1 MRYIKHRIN
10 FLLLL
15 LLPIVA
21 SGCSVKFI
29 ADYDEVTDKLVTELQ
44 RKMEYFFLD
53 LEYNFGKPEAD
64 YENYIEF
71 YKEIKTDLK
80 LLELRASALPQNE
93 ITVKQVKLVHKNLLL
108 FEEIHMEGINDMIFI
123 EEPRKDFTL
132 AFINILKLEL
142 AKKRG
147 E

>member
-1 MRYIKHRIN
+1 MKYIKYHTN

-15 LLPIVA
+15 LLPIIV

-29 ADYDEVTDKLVTELQ
+29 ADYDEVTDKLVTDLQ

-53 LEYNFGKPEAD
+53 LEYKFDTPEAD
-64 YENYIEF
+64 YKNYIEF

-80 LLELRASALPQNE
+80 LLELRSSALPDNE
-93 ITVKQVKLVHKNLLL
+93 ITVKQVKLVQKNFLL
-108 FEEIHMEGINDMIFI
+108 FEEIHQDGIDDMIFI
-123 EEPRKDFTL
+123 DEPRKDFTL

>member
-1 MRYIKHRIN
+1 MRYIKHQIN
-10 FLLLL
+10 FLLILILL
-15 LLPIVA
+15 IIA

-44 RKMEYFFLD
+44 RKIEYFFLD
-53 LEYNFGKPEAD
+53 LEYNFGTPEAD

-93 ITVKQVKLVHKNLLL
+93 ITVKQVKLVQKNFLL
-108 FEEIHMEGINDMIFI
+108 FEEIHSDGLDDMILI
-123 EEPRKDFTL
+123 EEPRKDFTI
-132 AFINILKLEL
+132 AFINILKLEF

>member
-1 MRYIKHRIN
+1 MRYIKYHTN

-15 LLPIVA
+15 LLPIIA

-29 ADYDEVTDKLVTELQ
+29 ADYDEVTDKLVTDLQ

-53 LEYNFGKPEAD
+53 LEYKFDTPEAD
-64 YENYIEF
+64 YENYTEF

-80 LLELRASALPQNE
+80 LLELRTSALPDNE
-93 ITVKQVKLVHKNLLL
+93 ITVKQVKLVQKNFLL
-108 FEEIHMEGINDMIFI
+108 FEEIHEEGLDDMILI
-123 EEPRKDFTL
+123 DEPRKDFTL

>member
-1 MRYIKHRIN
+1 MRYIKHHIN

-15 LLPIVA
+15 LLPIIV

-44 RKMEYFFLD
+44 RRMEYFFLD
-53 LEYNFGKPEAD
+53 LEYKFDTPEAD
-64 YENYIEF
+64 YENYVEF

-80 LLELRASALPQNE
+80 LLELRTSALPDNE
-93 ITVKQVKLVHKNLLL
+93 ITVKQVKLVQKNLLL
-108 FEEIHMEGINDMIFI
+108 FEEIHQEGLDDMIFI
-123 EEPRKDFTL
+123 EEPRKDFTI

>member
-1 MRYIKHRIN
+1 MKYLKHHFN

-15 LLPIVA
+15 FLPIIA
-21 SGCSVKFI
+21 LGCSVKFI
-29 ADYDEVTDKLVTELQ
+29 ADYDEATDKLVTELQ

-53 LEYNFGKPEAD
+53 LEYKFGTPDAE

-93 ITVKQVKLVHKNLLL
+93 ITIKQVKLVQKNLLL
-108 FEEIHMEGINDMIFI
+108 FEEIHIEGLDDMIFI
-123 EEPRKDFTL
+123 EEPRKDFTI

-147 E
+147 A